1 MTEEQWQSLLAM
13 VEAGR
18 PPRPMVGFIS
28 DSPWLPGWAGMSILD
43 YYTSEQLWLQANL
56 KQVRQFPD
64 ILFLPGFW
72 AEYGMCTEPSAF
84 GARCTWQENEFPF
97 ANPLNMS
104 LDNLARMEKP
114 NPRSDGLPPFVLK
127 RLQHCR
133 PAIEE
138 AGHAIRFAVA
148 RGPWN
153 IAAFLMGTTEFMM
166 ALHTK
171 PDQVHALLRT
181 ITAFLVDWLQTQAV
195 TFRTIQGVF
204 ILDDIVGF
212 VGKDDFVEF
221 ALPYLKEVFAAI
233 DARVRFFHNDAR
245 GLVCAPFLPEIGVN
259 LFNFSFEHGI
269 AEMARRTENRV
280 VLLGNIPPRDVLAAG
295 TPEQVRAAVHA
306 MMDELTDGSRVIFS
320 CGGGLPPGVSTEN
333 LHAFVKAAQEHSS
346 QTLPA

>member
-1 MTEEQWQSLLAM
+1 
-13 VEAGR
+13 
-18 PPRPMVGFIS
+18 
-28 DSPWLPGWAGMSILD
+28 
-43 YYTSEQLWLQANL
+43 
-56 KQVRQFPD
+56 
-64 ILFLPGFW
+64 
-72 AEYGMCTEPSAF
+72 MCTEPSAF

-97 ANPLNMS
+97 ANPLSLS
-104 LDNLARMEKP
+104 LDELARMEKP
-114 NPRSDGLPPFVLK
+114 NPRTDGLPPFVLK

-181 ITAFLVDWLQTQAV
+181 ITAFLVDWIQAQAAM
-195 TFRTIQGVF
+195 FRTIDGVF

-212 VGKDDFVEF
+212 VGKNDFVEF
-221 ALPYLKEVFAAI
+221 ALPYLKQVFSAI

-245 GLVCAPFLPEIGVN
+245 GLVCAPFLPDIGVN
-259 LFNFSFEHGI
+259 LFNFSFEHGM
-269 AEMARRTENRV
+269 AEMARRTDNRV
-280 VLLGNIPPRDVLAAG
+280 VLLGNLPPRDVLAAG
-295 TPEQVRAAVHA
+295 TPQQVRAAVHA
-306 MMDELTDGSRVIFS
+306 MMDDMTDGARAIFS
-320 CGGGLPPGVSTEN
+320 CGGGLPPGVSSEN
-333 LHAFVKAAQEHSS
+333 LRAFVQAAREHSG